1 MIQVYLSTNTNFDKN
16 GDMALQPLSYE
27 VSTAGINQ
35 AVEFT
40 IEHEIDEYGRYEY
53 LQKGNVI
60 KAFTPWDLKEG
71 QLFRIEDIDKDS
83 KEGTIIASGY
93 LLFYDNVKTYVKDFN
108 NENVLICDTGDAT
121 GEEAIKK
128 IFKNTNYTGHSNIVK
143 ISRSRLERR
152 NIVAALTGDDENSF
166 VNRWGGELFI
176 DNFDVYM
183 NNKIGHD
190 TGLVISYGR
199 NMEYIKES
207 SSYKNTITRII
218 PIGFDG
224 LRLTGKTP
232 WVDSPNIDKYPY
244 IMEKEIKFEQ
254 VKVKEENS
262 DEGFETIEEA
272 RAELI
277 RLSKLLFEEE
287 QIDSPESSIELSM
300 YDMQGTLE
308 YESYECYEEVNLGDY
323 IKARHEILNIDTL
336 VRCIGYTW
344 DGLALK
350 YKTIKLGHQIDNYF
364 DKQTDIYNK
373 VNNILNSDGS
383 VNAVEV
389 SGILNAINVT
399 MKACRDIAQP
409 LPVRVMICEDFDKDS
424 PSYGAMCFGSM
435 GFMIAGER
443 TQDDKDWDWRTFGT
457 GKGFF
462 ADLIVAGTML
472 ADRIRGGVL
481 QSIDGSLEIDLRE
494 SSKGMQ
500 FKRNGK
506 KAIDIAGT
514 TMKFFDWDGEGEAV
528 AHIYSTRI
536 GGDENKLGLAIANKK
551 DRSISISYESGD
563 TYYSY
568 MRFDMDN
575 SDKITNS
582 PITIF
587 KETDFRGTQVWFGY
601 DINSIYN
608 STNNNLIAKVQNEFT
623 VADRANGTSRFR
635 VLQDWIAAYD
645 KDSCYFEAGKLKSD
659 GKGYFIFRDG
669 QTAYLYRAAGQEKVW
684 CDYNLTVD
692 KKLHVNGDL
701 AVVGNKN
708 CIQPTENYGDRLFY
722 SVEDAESYLTDRSM
736 EVFTVEETAE
746 GTYERVILLDNIFKE
761 AVRVDNNYTVEV
773 IKQGWGDYR
782 VKEQN
787 ENYFVVEA
795 DRKDFTFKYVV
806 TAKRRGF
813 EDIRLVEY
821 HKVENDIE
829 VMKVEGDLATNLD
842 ENEICRELN
851 I

>member
-16 GDMALQPLSYE
+16 GDMSLQPLSYE

-60 KAFTPWDLKEG
+60 KAFTPWDLKKG

-93 LLFYDNVKTYVKDFN
+93 LIFYDNAKTYVKDFN
-108 NENVLICDTGDAT
+108 NENVLICDTGNAT

-128 IFKNTNYTGHSNIVK
+128 IFKNTNYIGHSNIMR
-143 ISRSRLERR
+143 ISRSRLERK

-176 DNFDVYM
+176 DNFDIYM
-183 NNKIGHD
+183 NEKIGHD
-190 TGLVISYGR
+190 TGLIISYGR

-244 IMEKEIKFEQ
+244 IMEKEIKFDH

-287 QIDSPESSIELSM
+287 QIDSPEVSIEVSM
-300 YDMQGTLE
+300 YDLQGTLE

-350 YKTIKLGHQIDNYF
+350 YKTIKLGHRIDTYL

-389 SGILNAINVT
+389 AGILDAINVT
-399 MKACRDIAQP
+399 MKGCRNVAQP

-435 GFMIAGER
+435 GFMIAAER
-443 TQDDKDWDWRTFGT
+443 TPDDKDWDWRTFGT

-481 QSIDGSLEIDLRE
+481 QSIDGSLELDLRE

-514 TMKFFDWDGEGEAV
+514 TIKFFDWDGEDDAV
-528 AHIYSTRI
+528 ALIYSTRI
-536 GGDENKLGLAIANKK
+536 RRDENKLGLAIANKK
-551 DRSISISYESGD
+551 NRSISIAYEAD
-563 TYYSY
+563 DNFYSY

-587 KETDFRGTQVWFGY
+587 KETDFKGSQIWFGY
-601 DINSIYN
+601 GSNSIYKAK
-608 STNNNLIAKVQNEFT
+608 SDNLIANVKNGFIVLDRETAKSIALFKNGRTYFSKNDKVYCDLTPEYFAFFKEGKAYFWKDLNQDKIWCTYDF
-623 VADRANGTSRFR
+623 VADRDF
-635 VLQDWIAAYD
+635 
-645 KDSCYFEAGKLKSD
+645 
-659 GKGYFIFRDG
+659 
-669 QTAYLYRAAGQEKVW
+669 
-684 CDYNLTVD
+684 
-692 KKLHVNGDL
+692 HVNRNFTVSGT
-701 AVVGNKN
+701 KN
-708 CIQPTENYGDRLFY
+708 CIQPTENYGERLFY
-722 SVEDAESYLTDRSM
+722 SVEDCENYLTDRSM
-736 EVFTVEETAE
+736 EVFNVEKTEE
-746 GTYERVILLDNIFKE
+746 DTYERIILLDNIFKE
-761 AVRVDNNYTVEV
+761 AVRIDTDYTIE
-773 IKQGWGDYR
+773 IFKQGWGDYR
-782 VKEQN
+782 IKEQTKD
-787 ENYFVVEA
+787 YFIVEA
-795 DRKDFTFKYVV
+795 DREDFTFKYVV

-813 EDIRLVEY
+813 ENKRLEKFFKHENYTDIKEESNVSVEEFGGVVY
-821 HKVENDIE
+821 EHEDN
-829 VMKVEGDLATNLD
+829 
-842 ENEICRELN
+842 
-851 I
+851 

>member
-16 GDMALQPLSYE
+16 GDMSLQPLSYE

-60 KAFTPWDLKEG
+60 KAFTPWDLKKG

-93 LLFYDNVKTYVKDFN
+93 LIFYDNVKTYVKDFN
-108 NENVLICDTGDAT
+108 NENVLICDTGNTT

-128 IFKNTNYTGHSNIVK
+128 IFKNTNYIGHSNIMR
-143 ISRSRLERR
+143 ISRSRLERK

-176 DNFDVYM
+176 DNFDIYM
-183 NNKIGHD
+183 NEKIGHD
-190 TGLVISYGR
+190 TGLIISYGR

-232 WVDSPNIDKYPY
+232 WVDSPNINKYPY
-244 IMEKEIKFEQ
+244 IMEKEIKFDQ

-277 RLSKLLFEEE
+277 RLSNLLFEEE
-287 QIDSPESSIELSM
+287 QIDSPEVSIEVSM
-300 YDMQGTLE
+300 YDLQGTLE

-389 SGILNAINVT
+389 AGILNAINVT
-399 MKACRDIAQP
+399 MKACRDTAQP
-409 LPVRVMICEDFDKDS
+409 LPVRVMVCEDFDKDS

-435 GFMIAGER
+435 GFMIASER
-443 TQDDKDWDWRTFGT
+443 TPDDKDWDWRTFGT

-462 ADLIVAGTML
+462 ADLIVAGILNANLIRAGIIESLDKKTWINLETGDVQITGTVKSQRGYQYVSLDSGGITLQDHHKLEQML
-472 ADRIRGGVL
+472 RIATSYFSANRDFNGTTFAMPQFADFLRIAHIEKSDLTDGWSETDIQNIFMDIWTNTQKVGNTLYKKGITFYKPVYIKDKVSFFHGTNHEGDILSVNWLGIEGLLGFYGDNGSILGYKSGESYKAAIAVTEDSVSGDNINTWGNVNCNGGRYHNGFFIGNHANAYSN
-481 QSIDGSLEIDLRE
+481 SITRSYSETNCIETEEKQVRFNFENVEI
-494 SSKGMQ
+494 K
-500 FKRNGK
+500 NGK
-506 KAIDIAGT
+506 AILNIPKRYLYINNGYIISSIIKKGNGNVWIGKEEDNRFIIEADDDIKVNIEIIIKMSDYT
-514 TMKFFDWDGEGEAV
+514 NP
-528 AHIYSTRI
+528 IQ
-536 GGDENKLGLAIANKK
+536 EN
-551 DRSISISYESGD
+551 
-563 TYYSY
+563 
-568 MRFDMDN
+568 
-575 SDKITNS
+575 
-582 PITIF
+582 
-587 KETDFRGTQVWFGY
+587 
-601 DINSIYN
+601 
-608 STNNNLIAKVQNEFT
+608 TNNGE
-623 VADRANGTSRFR
+623 
-635 VLQDWIAAYD
+635 
-645 KDSCYFEAGKLKSD
+645 C
-659 GKGYFIFRDG
+659 
-669 QTAYLYRAAGQEKVW
+669 
-684 CDYNLTVD
+684 
-692 KKLHVNGDL
+692 HVR
-701 AVVGNKN
+701 KN
-708 CIQPTENYGDRLFY
+708 N
-722 SVEDAESYLTDRSM
+722 
-736 EVFTVEETAE
+736 
-746 GTYERVILLDNIFKE
+746 
-761 AVRVDNNYTVEV
+761 
-773 IKQGWGDYR
+773 
-782 VKEQN
+782 
-787 ENYFVVEA
+787 
-795 DRKDFTFKYVV
+795 
-806 TAKRRGF
+806 
-813 EDIRLVEY
+813 
-821 HKVENDIE
+821 
-829 VMKVEGDLATNLD
+829 
-842 ENEICRELN
+842 
-851 I
+851 

>member
-16 GDMALQPLSYE
+16 GDMSLQPLSYE

-60 KAFTPWDLKEG
+60 KAFTPWDLKKG

-93 LLFYDNVKTYVKDFN
+93 LIFYDNVKTYVKDFN
-108 NENVLICDTGDAT
+108 NENVLICDTGNAT

-128 IFKNTNYTGHSNIVK
+128 IFKNTNYIGHSNIMR
-143 ISRSRLERR
+143 ISRSRLERK

-176 DNFDVYM
+176 DNFDIYM
-183 NNKIGHD
+183 NEKIGHD
-190 TGLVISYGR
+190 TGLIISYGK

-244 IMEKEIKFEQ
+244 IMEKEIKFDH

-287 QIDSPESSIELSM
+287 QIDSPEVSIEVSM
-300 YDMQGTLE
+300 YDLQGTLE

-350 YKTIKLGHQIDNYF
+350 YKTIKLGHQIDTYL

-389 SGILNAINVT
+389 AGILDAINVT
-399 MKACRDIAQP
+399 MKGCRNVAQP

-435 GFMIAGER
+435 GFMIAAER
-443 TQDDKDWDWRTFGT
+443 TPDDKDWDWRTFGT

-481 QSIDGSLEIDLRE
+481 QSIDGSLELDLRE

-514 TMKFFDWDGEGEAV
+514 TIKFFDWDGEDDAV
-528 AHIYSTRI
+528 ALIYSTRI
-536 GGDENKLGLAIANKK
+536 RRDENKLGLAIANKK
-551 DRSISISYESGD
+551 NRSISIAYEAD
-563 TYYSY
+563 DNFYSY

-587 KETDFRGTQVWFGY
+587 KETDFKGSQIWFGY
-601 DINSIYN
+601 GSNSIYKAK
-608 STNNNLIAKVQNEFT
+608 SDNLIANVKNGFIVLDRETAKSIALFKNGRTYFSKNDKVYCDLTPEYFAFFKEGKAYFWKDLNQDKIWCTYDF
-623 VADRANGTSRFR
+623 VADRDF
-635 VLQDWIAAYD
+635 
-645 KDSCYFEAGKLKSD
+645 
-659 GKGYFIFRDG
+659 
-669 QTAYLYRAAGQEKVW
+669 
-684 CDYNLTVD
+684 
-692 KKLHVNGDL
+692 HVNRNFTVSGT
-701 AVVGNKN
+701 KN
-708 CIQPTENYGDRLFY
+708 CIQPTENYGERLFY
-722 SVEDAESYLTDRSM
+722 SVEDCENYLTDRSM
-736 EVFTVEETAE
+736 EVFNVEKTEE
-746 GTYERVILLDNIFKE
+746 DTYERIILLDNIFKE
-761 AVRVDNNYTVEV
+761 AVRIENDYTIE
-773 IKQGWGDYR
+773 IFKQGWGDYR
-782 VKEQN
+782 IKEQTKD
-787 ENYFVVEA
+787 YFIVEA
-795 DRKDFTFKYVV
+795 DREDFTFKYVV

-813 EDIRLVEY
+813 EDKRLEEFFKPENYTDIKEKSNLSVEEFGGVAY
-821 HKVENDIE
+821 EHEDN
-829 VMKVEGDLATNLD
+829 
-842 ENEICRELN
+842 
-851 I
+851 

>member
-1 MIQVYLSTNTNFDKN
+1 MIEAYKSTNTNFDFN
-16 GDMALQPLSYE
+16 GDMVLKPSLCDLE
-27 VSTAGINQ
+27 VELNGM
-35 AVEFT
+35 
-40 IEHEIDEYGRYEY
+40 IEVTLEHPYDKLGRWRYIEEDNIIRVPY
-53 LQKGNVI
+53 PGKQ
-60 KAFTPWDLKEG
+60 EG
-71 QLFRIEDIDKDS
+71 QLFYIYDKDKGMTGVKCKARHIFFDLAS
-83 KEGTIIASGY
+83 EVLVDCRATNCNGKEALRKMLEGTGFTGY
-93 LLFYDNVKTYVKDFN
+93 SD
-108 NENVLICDTGDAT
+108 
-121 GEEAIKK
+121 
-128 IFKNTNYTGHSNIVK
+128 
-143 ISRSRLERR
+143 
-152 NIVAALTGDDENSF
+152 IVAINTAHYIRKHIANEALISDDENSF
-166 VNRWGGELFI
+166 VNKWGGELDV
-176 DNFDVYM
+176 DNFNVYM
-183 NNKIGHD
+183 NNR
-190 TGLVISYGR
+190 TGGEYGVTFKYGR
-199 NMEYIKES
+199 DLINLNENSNIDS
-207 SSYKNTITRII
+207 IITRVI
-218 PIGFDG
+218 PVGFNG
-224 LRLTGKTP
+224 ITIPETYVESPLINKYRKVKTD
-232 WVDSPNIDKYPY
+232 VVKFDY
-244 IMEKEIKFEQ
+244 I
-254 VKVKEENS
+254 KVKESPE
-262 DEGFETIEEA
+262 DEECYDTLEEA
-272 RAELI
+272 QEALREAAKELFNDG
-277 RLSKLLFEEE
+277 LDKLLYQLDLEVTKLEN
-287 QIDSPESSIELSM
+287 
-300 YDMQGTLE
+300 TLK
-308 YESYECYEEVNLGDY
+308 YEDYKDILTTGLGDTVGVEHIDIGID
-323 IKARHEILNIDTL
+323 IKTRVIKFTYD
-336 VRCIGYTW
+336 CIKE
-344 DGLALK
+344 K
-350 YKTIKLGHQIDNYF
+350 YKTITIGNYIENDIDRQNSVESIL
-364 DKQTDIYNK
+364 DKITNA
-373 VNNILNSDGS
+373 DGT

-389 SGILNAINVT
+389 AGILNAVNVKMRA
-399 MKACRDIAQP
+399 MKDIAHKQD
-409 LPVRVMICEDFDKDS
+409 VRALLCEDLDPES
-424 PSYGAMCFGSM
+424 PTYGAMCYGTM
-435 GFMIAGER
+435 GFMIAAER
-443 TQDDKDWDWRTFGT
+443 TPDNRDWNWRTFGT

-514 TMKFFDWDGEGEAV
+514 TIKFFDWDGEGDAV

-587 KETDFRGTQVWFGY
+587 KETDFRGSQIWFGY

-608 STNNNLIAKVQNEFT
+608 STNNNLIAKVQNEFK
-623 VADRANGTSRFR
+623 VADRANGKSRFR

-669 QTAYLYRAAGQEKVW
+669 QTAYLYRVAGQEKVW

-736 EVFTVEETAE
+736 EVFTVEKTAE

-829 VMKVEGDLATNLD
+829 VMNVEGDLATNLD
-842 ENEICRELN
+842 ENEICEELS

>member
-1 MIQVYLSTNTNFDKN
+1 MIEAYKSTNTNFDFN
-16 GDMALQPLSYE
+16 GDMVLKPSLCDLE
-27 VSTAGINQ
+27 VELNGM
-35 AVEFT
+35 
-40 IEHEIDEYGRYEY
+40 IEVTLEHQYDKLGRWKYIEEDNIIRVPY
-53 LQKGNVI
+53 PGKQ
-60 KAFTPWDLKEG
+60 EG
-71 QLFRIEDIDKDS
+71 QLFYIYDKDKGMTGVKCKARHIFFDLAS
-83 KEGTIIASGY
+83 EVLVDCRPTNCNGKEALRKMLEGTG
-93 LLFYDNVKTYVKDFN
+93 F
-108 NENVLICDTGDAT
+108 
-121 GEEAIKK
+121 
-128 IFKNTNYTGHSNIVK
+128 TGHSDI
-143 ISRSRLERR
+143 ISINTAHYIRKHIANE
-152 NIVAALTGDDENSF
+152 ALISDDENSF
-166 VNRWGGELFI
+166 MNKWGGELDV
-176 DNFDVYM
+176 DNFNVYM
-183 NNKIGHD
+183 NNR
-190 TGLVISYGR
+190 TGGEYGVTFKYGR
-199 NMEYIKES
+199 DLINLNENSNIDS
-207 SSYKNTITRII
+207 IITRVI
-218 PIGFDG
+218 PVGFNG
-224 LRLTGKTP
+224 ITIPETYVESPLINKYRKVKTD
-232 WVDSPNIDKYPY
+232 VVKFDY
-244 IMEKEIKFEQ
+244 I
-254 VKVKEENS
+254 KVKESPE
-262 DEGFETIEEA
+262 DEEGYDTLEEA
-272 RAELI
+272 QEALREAAKELFNDG
-277 RLSKLLFEEE
+277 LDKLLYQLDLEVTKLEN
-287 QIDSPESSIELSM
+287 
-300 YDMQGTLE
+300 TLK
-308 YESYECYEEVNLGDY
+308 YEDYKDILTTGLGDTVGVEHIDIGID
-323 IKARHEILNIDTL
+323 IKTRVIKFTYD
-336 VRCIGYTW
+336 CIKE
-344 DGLALK
+344 K
-350 YKTIKLGHQIDNYF
+350 YKTITIGNYIENDIDRQNSVESTL
-364 DKQTDIYNK
+364 DKITNA
-373 VNNILNSDGS
+373 DGT

-389 SGILNAINVT
+389 AGILNAVNVKMRA
-399 MKACRDIAQP
+399 MKDIAQKQD
-409 LPVRVMICEDFDKDS
+409 VRALLCEDLDPES
-424 PSYGAMCFGSM
+424 PTYGAMCYGTM
-435 GFMIAGER
+435 GFMIAAER
-443 TQDDKDWDWRTFGT
+443 TPDNRDWNWRTFGT

-514 TMKFFDWDGEGEAV
+514 TIKFFDWDGEGDAV

-563 TYYSY
+563 NYYSY

-587 KETDFRGTQVWFGY
+587 KETDFRGSQIWFGY

-608 STNNNLIAKVQNEFT
+608 STNNNLIAKVQNEFK

-669 QTAYLYRAAGQEKVW
+669 QTAYLYRVAGQEKVW

-736 EVFTVEETAE
+736 EVFTVEKTEE

-813 EDIRLVEY
+813 EDIRLDEY
-821 HKVENDIE
+821 YKVENDIE
-829 VMKVEGDLATNLD
+829 VINVEDDLTTNLV
-842 ENEICRELN
+842 ENEICEELN

>member
-16 GDMALQPLSYE
+16 GDMSLQPLSYE

-60 KAFTPWDLKEG
+60 KAFTPWDLKKG

-93 LLFYDNVKTYVKDFN
+93 LIFYDNVKTYVKDFN
-108 NENVLICDTGDAT
+108 NENVLICDTGNAT

-128 IFKNTNYTGHSNIVK
+128 IFKNTNYIGHSNIMR
-143 ISRSRLERR
+143 ISRSRLERK

-176 DNFDVYM
+176 DNFDIYM
-183 NNKIGHD
+183 NEKIGHD
-190 TGLVISYGR
+190 TGLIISYGR

-232 WVDSPNIDKYPY
+232 WVDSPNINKYPY
-244 IMEKEIKFEQ
+244 IMEKEIKFDQ

-287 QIDSPESSIELSM
+287 QIDSPEVSIEVSM
-300 YDMQGTLE
+300 YDLQGTLE

-350 YKTIKLGHQIDNYF
+350 YKTIKLGHQIDTYL

-389 SGILNAINVT
+389 AGILNAVNVKMRA
-399 MKACRDIAQP
+399 MKDIAQKQD
-409 LPVRVMICEDFDKDS
+409 VRALLCEDLDPES
-424 PSYGAMCFGSM
+424 PTYGAMCYGTM
-435 GFMIAGER
+435 GFMIAAER
-443 TQDDKDWDWRTFGT
+443 TPDNRDWNWRTFGT

-514 TMKFFDWDGEGEAV
+514 TIKFFDWDGEDDAV
-528 AHIYSTRI
+528 ALIYSTRI
-536 GGDENKLGLAIANKK
+536 RRDENKLGLAIANKK
-551 DRSISISYESGD
+551 NRSISIAYEAD
-563 TYYSY
+563 DNFYSY

-587 KETDFRGTQVWFGY
+587 KETDFKGSQIWFGY
-601 DINSIYN
+601 GSNSIYKAK
-608 STNNNLIAKVQNEFT
+608 SDNLIANVKNGFIVLDRETAKSIALFKNGRTYFSKNDKVYCDLTPEYFAFFKEGKAYFWKDLNQDKIWCTYDF
-623 VADRANGTSRFR
+623 VADRDF
-635 VLQDWIAAYD
+635 
-645 KDSCYFEAGKLKSD
+645 
-659 GKGYFIFRDG
+659 
-669 QTAYLYRAAGQEKVW
+669 
-684 CDYNLTVD
+684 
-692 KKLHVNGDL
+692 HVNRNFTVSGT
-701 AVVGNKN
+701 KN
-708 CIQPTENYGDRLFY
+708 CIQPTENYGERLFY
-722 SVEDAESYLTDRSM
+722 SVEDCENYLTDRSM
-736 EVFTVEETAE
+736 EVFNVEKTEE
-746 GTYERVILLDNIFKE
+746 DTYERIILLDNIFKE
-761 AVRVDNNYTVEV
+761 AVRIDTDYTIE
-773 IKQGWGDYR
+773 IFKQGWGDYR
-782 VKEQN
+782 IKEQTKD
-787 ENYFVVEA
+787 YFIVEA
-795 DRKDFTFKYVV
+795 DREDFTFKYVV

-813 EDIRLVEY
+813 ENKRLEEFFKPENYTDIKEESNVSVEEFGGVVY
-821 HKVENDIE
+821 EHEDN
-829 VMKVEGDLATNLD
+829 
-842 ENEICRELN
+842 
-851 I
+851 

>member
-16 GDMALQPLSYE
+16 GDMSLQPLSYE

-60 KAFTPWDLKEG
+60 KAFTPWDLKKG

-93 LLFYDNVKTYVKDFN
+93 LIFYDNVKTYVKDFN
-108 NENVLICDTGDAT
+108 NENVLICDTGNAT

-128 IFKNTNYTGHSNIVK
+128 IFKNTNYIGHSNIMR
-143 ISRSRLERR
+143 ISRSRLERK

-176 DNFDVYM
+176 DNFDIYM
-183 NNKIGHD
+183 NEKIGHD
-190 TGLVISYGR
+190 TGLIISYGR

-244 IMEKEIKFEQ
+244 IMEKEIKFDH

-287 QIDSPESSIELSM
+287 QIDSPEVSIEVSM
-300 YDMQGTLE
+300 YDLQGTLE

-350 YKTIKLGHQIDNYF
+350 YKTIKLGHQIDTYL

-389 SGILNAINVT
+389 AGILDAINVT
-399 MKACRDIAQP
+399 MKGCRNVAQP

-435 GFMIAGER
+435 GFMIAAER
-443 TQDDKDWDWRTFGT
+443 TPDDKDWDWRTFGT

-481 QSIDGSLEIDLRE
+481 QSIDGSLELDLRE

-514 TMKFFDWDGEGEAV
+514 TIKFFDWDGEDDAV
-528 AHIYSTRI
+528 ALIYSTRI
-536 GGDENKLGLAIANKK
+536 RKDENKLGLAIANKK
-551 DRSISISYESGD
+551 NRSISIAYEAD
-563 TYYSY
+563 DNFYSY

-575 SDKITNS
+575 SDKTTNC
-582 PITIF
+582 PVTIF
-587 KETDFRGTQVWFGY
+587 KETDFKGSQIWFGY
-601 DINSIYN
+601 GSNSIYKAK
-608 STNNNLIAKVQNEFT
+608 SDNLIANVKNGFIVLDRETAKSIALFKNGRTYFSKNDKVYCDLTPEYFAFFKEGKAYFWKDLNQDKIWCTYDF
-623 VADRANGTSRFR
+623 VADRDF
-635 VLQDWIAAYD
+635 
-645 KDSCYFEAGKLKSD
+645 
-659 GKGYFIFRDG
+659 
-669 QTAYLYRAAGQEKVW
+669 
-684 CDYNLTVD
+684 
-692 KKLHVNGDL
+692 HVNKNFTVSGT
-701 AVVGNKN
+701 KN
-708 CIQPTENYGDRLFY
+708 CIQPTENYGERLFY
-722 SVEDAESYLTDRSM
+722 SVEDCENYLTDRSM
-736 EVFTVEETAE
+736 EVFNVEKTEE
-746 GTYERVILLDNIFKE
+746 GTYERIILLDNIFKE
-761 AVRVDNNYTVEV
+761 AVRIENDYTIE
-773 IKQGWGDYR
+773 IFKQGWGDYR
-782 VKEQN
+782 IKEQTKD
-787 ENYFVVEA
+787 YFIVEA
-795 DRKDFTFKYVV
+795 DREDFTFKYVV

-813 EDIRLVEY
+813 EDKRLEEFFKHENYTDIKEKSNLSVEEFGGVAY
-821 HKVENDIE
+821 EHEDN
-829 VMKVEGDLATNLD
+829 
-842 ENEICRELN
+842 
-851 I
+851 

>member
-1 MIQVYLSTNTNFDKN
+1 MIEAYKSTNTNFDFN
-16 GDMALQPLSYE
+16 GDMVLKPSLCDLE
-27 VSTAGINQ
+27 VELNGM
-35 AVEFT
+35 
-40 IEHEIDEYGRYEY
+40 IEVTLEHPYDKLGRWKYIEEDNIIRVPY
-53 LQKGNVI
+53 PGKQ
-60 KAFTPWDLKEG
+60 EG
-71 QLFRIEDIDKDS
+71 QLFYIYDKDKGMTGVKCKARHIFFDLAS
-83 KEGTIIASGY
+83 EVLVDCRPTNCNGKEALRKMLEGTG
-93 LLFYDNVKTYVKDFN
+93 F
-108 NENVLICDTGDAT
+108 
-121 GEEAIKK
+121 
-128 IFKNTNYTGHSNIVK
+128 TGHSDIVSINTSHYIRK
-143 ISRSRLERR
+143 HIANEALIS
-152 NIVAALTGDDENSF
+152 DDENSF
-166 VNRWGGELFI
+166 VNKWGGELDV
-176 DNFDVYM
+176 DNFNVYM
-183 NNKIGHD
+183 NNR
-190 TGLVISYGR
+190 TGGEYGVTFKYGR
-199 NMEYIKES
+199 DLINLNENSNIDS
-207 SSYKNTITRII
+207 IITRVI
-218 PIGFDG
+218 PVGFNG
-224 LRLTGKTP
+224 ITIPETYVESPLINKYRKVKTD
-232 WVDSPNIDKYPY
+232 VVKFDY
-244 IMEKEIKFEQ
+244 I
-254 VKVKEENS
+254 KVKESPE
-262 DEGFETIEEA
+262 DEEGYDTLEEA
-272 RAELI
+272 QEALREAAKELFNDG
-277 RLSKLLFEEE
+277 LDKLLYQLDLEVTKLEN
-287 QIDSPESSIELSM
+287 
-300 YDMQGTLE
+300 TLK
-308 YESYECYEEVNLGDY
+308 YEDYKDILTTGLGDTVGVEHIDIGID
-323 IKARHEILNIDTL
+323 IKTRVIKFTYD
-336 VRCIGYTW
+336 CIKE
-344 DGLALK
+344 K
-350 YKTIKLGHQIDNYF
+350 YKTITIGNYIENDIDRQNSVESTL
-364 DKQTDIYNK
+364 DKITNA
-373 VNNILNSDGS
+373 DGT

-389 SGILNAINVT
+389 AGILNAVNVKMRA
-399 MKACRDIAQP
+399 MKDIAQKQD
-409 LPVRVMICEDFDKDS
+409 VRALLCEDLDPES
-424 PSYGAMCFGSM
+424 PTYGAMCYGTM
-435 GFMIAGER
+435 GFMIAAER
-443 TQDDKDWDWRTFGT
+443 TPDNRDWNWRTFGT

-514 TMKFFDWDGEGEAV
+514 TMKFFDWDGEGDAV

-536 GGDENKLGLAIANKK
+536 GGDENKLGLAIANRKN
-551 DRSISISYESGD
+551 RSVSISYEAD
-563 TYYSY
+563 DNFYSY

-575 SDKITNS
+575 SDKTTNS

-587 KETDFRGTQVWFGY
+587 KETDFRGSQIWFGY

-608 STNNNLIAKVQNEFT
+608 STNNNLIAKVQNEFK
-623 VADRANGTSRFR
+623 VADRANGKSRFR

-669 QTAYLYRAAGQEKVW
+669 QTAYLYRVAGQEKVW

-736 EVFTVEETAE
+736 EVFTVEKTAE

-829 VMKVEGDLATNLD
+829 VMKIEEEVDNLE
-842 ENEICRELN
+842 ENETCEELN

>member
-16 GDMALQPLSYE
+16 GDMSLQPLSYE

-60 KAFTPWDLKEG
+60 KAFTPWDLKKG

-93 LLFYDNVKTYVKDFN
+93 LIFYDNVKTYVKDFN
-108 NENVLICDTGDAT
+108 NENVLICDTGNAT

-128 IFKNTNYTGHSNIVK
+128 IFKNTNYIGHSNIMRT
-143 ISRSRLERR
+143 SRSRLERK

-176 DNFDVYM
+176 DNFDIYM
-183 NNKIGHD
+183 NEKIGHD
-190 TGLVISYGR
+190 TGLIISYGR

-232 WVDSPNIDKYPY
+232 WVDSPNINKYPY
-244 IMEKEIKFEQ
+244 IMEKEIKFDH

-287 QIDSPESSIELSM
+287 QIDSPEVSIEVSM
-300 YDMQGTLE
+300 YDLQGTLE

-350 YKTIKLGHQIDNYF
+350 YKTIKLGHQIDTYL

-389 SGILNAINVT
+389 AGILDAINVT
-399 MKACRDIAQP
+399 MKGCRNVAQP

-435 GFMIAGER
+435 GFMIAAER
-443 TQDDKDWDWRTFGT
+443 TPDDKDWDWRTFGT

-514 TMKFFDWDGEGEAV
+514 TIKFFDWDGEDDAV
-528 AHIYSTRI
+528 ALIYSTRI
-536 GGDENKLGLAIANKK
+536 RRDENKLGLAIANKK
-551 DRSISISYESGD
+551 NRSISIAYEAD
-563 TYYSY
+563 DNFYSY

-587 KETDFRGTQVWFGY
+587 KETDFKGSQIWFGY
-601 DINSIYN
+601 GSNSIYKAK
-608 STNNNLIAKVQNEFT
+608 SDNLIANVKNGFIVLDRETAKSIALFKNGRTYFSKNDKVYCDLTPEYFAFFKEGKAYFFKDLNQNKIWCTYDF
-623 VADRANGTSRFR
+623 VADRDF
-635 VLQDWIAAYD
+635 
-645 KDSCYFEAGKLKSD
+645 
-659 GKGYFIFRDG
+659 
-669 QTAYLYRAAGQEKVW
+669 
-684 CDYNLTVD
+684 
-692 KKLHVNGDL
+692 HVNRNFTVSGT
-701 AVVGNKN
+701 KN
-708 CIQPTENYGDRLFY
+708 CIQPTKNYGERLFY
-722 SVEDAESYLTDRSM
+722 SVEDCENYLTDRSM
-736 EVFTVEETAE
+736 EVFNVEKTEE
-746 GTYERVILLDNIFKE
+746 DTYERIILLDNIFKE
-761 AVRVDNNYTVEV
+761 AVRIDTDYTIE
-773 IKQGWGDYR
+773 IFKQGWGDYR
-782 VKEQN
+782 IKEQTKD
-787 ENYFVVEA
+787 YFIVEA
-795 DRKDFTFKYVV
+795 DREDFTFKYVV

-813 EDIRLVEY
+813 ENKRLEKFFKHENYTDIKEESNVSVEEFGGVVY
-821 HKVENDIE
+821 EHEDN
-829 VMKVEGDLATNLD
+829 
-842 ENEICRELN
+842 
-851 I
+851 

>member
-1 MIQVYLSTNTNFDKN
+1 MIEAYKSTNTNFDFN
-16 GDMALQPLSYE
+16 GDMVLKPSLCDLE
-27 VSTAGINQ
+27 VELNGM
-35 AVEFT
+35 
-40 IEHEIDEYGRYEY
+40 IEVTLEHPYDKLGRWKYIEEDNIIRVPY
-53 LQKGNVI
+53 PGKQ
-60 KAFTPWDLKEG
+60 EG
-71 QLFRIEDIDKDS
+71 QLFYIYDKDKGMTGVKCKARHIFFDLAS
-83 KEGTIIASGY
+83 EVLVDCRPTNCNGKEALRKMLEGTG
-93 LLFYDNVKTYVKDFN
+93 F
-108 NENVLICDTGDAT
+108 
-121 GEEAIKK
+121 
-128 IFKNTNYTGHSNIVK
+128 TGHSDIVSIK
-143 ISRSRLERR
+143 TAHYIRKHIANEALIS
-152 NIVAALTGDDENSF
+152 DDENSF
-166 VNRWGGELFI
+166 VNKWGGELDV
-176 DNFDVYM
+176 DNFNVYM
-183 NNKIGHD
+183 NNR
-190 TGLVISYGR
+190 TGGEYGVTFKYGR
-199 NMEYIKES
+199 DLINLNENSNIDS
-207 SSYKNTITRII
+207 IITRII
-218 PIGFDG
+218 PVGFNG
-224 LRLTGKTP
+224 ITIPETYVESHLINKYRKVKTD
-232 WVDSPNIDKYPY
+232 VVKFDY
-244 IMEKEIKFEQ
+244 I
-254 VKVKEENS
+254 KVKESPE
-262 DEGFETIEEA
+262 DEEGYDTLEEA
-272 RAELI
+272 QEALREAAKELFNDG
-277 RLSKLLFEEE
+277 LDKLLYQLDLEVTKLEN
-287 QIDSPESSIELSM
+287 
-300 YDMQGTLE
+300 TLK
-308 YESYECYEEVNLGDY
+308 YEDYKDILTTGLGDTVGVEHTDIGID
-323 IKARHEILNIDTL
+323 IKTRVIKFTYD
-336 VRCIGYTW
+336 CIKE
-344 DGLALK
+344 K
-350 YKTIKLGHQIDNYF
+350 YKTITIGNYIENDI
-364 DKQTDIYNK
+364 DKQ
-373 VNNILNSDGS
+373 NSVESTLDKITNADGT

-389 SGILNAINVT
+389 AGILNAVNVKMRA
-399 MKACRDIAQP
+399 MKDIAQKQD
-409 LPVRVMICEDFDKDS
+409 VRALLCEDLDPES
-424 PSYGAMCFGSM
+424 PTYGAMCYGTM
-435 GFMIAGER
+435 GFMIAAER
-443 TQDDKDWDWRTFGT
+443 TPDNRDWNWRTFGT

-514 TMKFFDWDGEGEAV
+514 TIKFFDWDGEGEAV

-536 GGDENKLGLAIANKK
+536 GGDENKLGLAIANRKN
-551 DRSISISYESGD
+551 RSISISYESGD

-587 KETDFRGTQVWFGY
+587 KETDFRGTQIWFGY

-787 ENYFVVEA
+787 ENYFIVES

-813 EDIRLVEY
+813 EDIRLAEY
-821 HKVENDIE
+821 HKVENDVE
-829 VMKVEGDLATNLD
+829 VMKVEGDPVDNL
-842 ENEICRELN
+842 EQNETCEELN

>member
-16 GDMALQPLSYE
+16 GDMSLQPLSYE

-60 KAFTPWDLKEG
+60 KAFTPWDLKKG

-93 LLFYDNVKTYVKDFN
+93 LIFYDNVKTYVKDFN
-108 NENVLICDTGDAT
+108 NENVLICDTGNAT

-128 IFKNTNYTGHSNIVK
+128 IFKNTNYIGHSNIMR
-143 ISRSRLERR
+143 ISRSRLERK

-176 DNFDVYM
+176 DNFDIYM
-183 NNKIGHD
+183 NEKIGHD
-190 TGLVISYGR
+190 TGLIISYGR

-232 WVDSPNIDKYPY
+232 WVDSPNINKYPY
-244 IMEKEIKFEQ
+244 IMEKEIKFDQ

-287 QIDSPESSIELSM
+287 QIDSPEVSIEVSM
-300 YDMQGTLE
+300 YDLQGTLE

-323 IKARHEILNIDTL
+323 IKARHELLNIDTL

-350 YKTIKLGHQIDNYF
+350 YKTIKLGHQIDTYL

-389 SGILNAINVT
+389 AGILDAINVT
-399 MKACRDIAQP
+399 MKGCRNVAQP

-435 GFMIAGER
+435 GFMIAAER
-443 TQDDKDWDWRTFGT
+443 TPDDKDWDWRTFGT

-514 TMKFFDWDGEGEAV
+514 TIKFFDWDGEDDAV
-528 AHIYSTRI
+528 ALIYSTRI
-536 GGDENKLGLAIANKK
+536 RRDENKLGLAIANKK
-551 DRSISISYESGD
+551 NRSISIAYEAD
-563 TYYSY
+563 DNFYSY

-587 KETDFRGTQVWFGY
+587 KETDFKGSQIWFGY
-601 DINSIYN
+601 GSNSIYKAK
-608 STNNNLIAKVQNEFT
+608 SDNLIANVKNGFIVLDRETAKSIALFKNGRTYFSKNDKVYCDLTPEYFAFFKEGKAYFWKDLNQDKIWCTYDF
-623 VADRANGTSRFR
+623 VADRDF
-635 VLQDWIAAYD
+635 
-645 KDSCYFEAGKLKSD
+645 
-659 GKGYFIFRDG
+659 
-669 QTAYLYRAAGQEKVW
+669 
-684 CDYNLTVD
+684 
-692 KKLHVNGDL
+692 HVNKNFTVSGT
-701 AVVGNKN
+701 KN
-708 CIQPTENYGDRLFY
+708 CIQPTENYGERLFY
-722 SVEDAESYLTDRSM
+722 SVEDCENYLTDRSM
-736 EVFTVEETAE
+736 EVFNVEKTEE
-746 GTYERVILLDNIFKE
+746 GTYERIILLDNIFKE
-761 AVRVDNNYTVEV
+761 AVRIENDYTIE
-773 IKQGWGDYR
+773 IFKQGWGDYR
-782 VKEQN
+782 IKEQTKD
-787 ENYFVVEA
+787 YFIVEA
-795 DRKDFTFKYVV
+795 DREDFTFKYVV

-813 EDIRLVEY
+813 EDKRLEEFFKPENYTDIKEKSNLSVEEFGGVVY
-821 HKVENDIE
+821 EHEDN
-829 VMKVEGDLATNLD
+829 
-842 ENEICRELN
+842 
-851 I
+851 

>member
-1 MIQVYLSTNTNFDKN
+1 MIEAYKSTNTNFDFN
-16 GDMALQPLSYE
+16 GDMVLKPSLCDLE
-27 VSTAGINQ
+27 VELNGM
-35 AVEFT
+35 
-40 IEHEIDEYGRYEY
+40 IEVTLEHPYDKLGRWRYIEEDNIIRVPY
-53 LQKGNVI
+53 PGKQ
-60 KAFTPWDLKEG
+60 EG
-71 QLFRIEDIDKDS
+71 QLFYIYDKDKGMTGVKCKARHIFFDLAS
-83 KEGTIIASGY
+83 EVLVDCRPTNCNGKEALRKMLEGTGFTGY
-93 LLFYDNVKTYVKDFN
+93 SD
-108 NENVLICDTGDAT
+108 
-121 GEEAIKK
+121 
-128 IFKNTNYTGHSNIVK
+128 
-143 ISRSRLERR
+143 
-152 NIVAALTGDDENSF
+152 IVAINTAHYIRKHIANEALISDDENSF
-166 VNRWGGELFI
+166 VNKWGGELDV
-176 DNFDVYM
+176 DNFNVYM
-183 NNKIGHD
+183 NNR
-190 TGLVISYGR
+190 TGGEYGVTFKYGR
-199 NMEYIKES
+199 DLINLNENSNIDS
-207 SSYKNTITRII
+207 IITRVI
-218 PIGFDG
+218 PVGFNG
-224 LRLTGKTP
+224 ITIPETYVESPLINKYRKVKTD
-232 WVDSPNIDKYPY
+232 VVKFDY
-244 IMEKEIKFEQ
+244 I
-254 VKVKEENS
+254 KVKESPE
-262 DEGFETIEEA
+262 DEEGYDTLEEA
-272 RAELI
+272 QEALREAAKELFNDG
-277 RLSKLLFEEE
+277 LDKLLYQLDLEVTKLEN
-287 QIDSPESSIELSM
+287 
-300 YDMQGTLE
+300 TLK
-308 YESYECYEEVNLGDY
+308 YEDYKDILTTGLGDTVGVEHIDIGID
-323 IKARHEILNIDTL
+323 IKTRVIKFTYD
-336 VRCIGYTW
+336 CIKE
-344 DGLALK
+344 K
-350 YKTIKLGHQIDNYF
+350 YKTITIGNYIENDIDRQNSVESTL
-364 DKQTDIYNK
+364 DKITNA
-373 VNNILNSDGS
+373 DGT

-389 SGILNAINVT
+389 AGILNAVNVKMRA
-399 MKACRDIAQP
+399 MKDIAQKQD
-409 LPVRVMICEDFDKDS
+409 VRALLCEDLDPES
-424 PSYGAMCFGSM
+424 PTYGAMCYGTM
-435 GFMIAGER
+435 GFMIAAER
-443 TQDDKDWDWRTFGT
+443 TPDNRDWNWRTFGT

-514 TMKFFDWDGEGEAV
+514 TIKFFDWDGEGDAV

-551 DRSISISYESGD
+551 GRSISISYESGD

-568 MRFDMDN
+568 MRFDIDN

-587 KETDFRGTQVWFGY
+587 KETDFRGSQIWFGY

-608 STNNNLIAKVQNEFT
+608 STNNNLIAKVQNEFK

-659 GKGYFIFRDG
+659 RKGYFIFRDG
-669 QTAYLYRAAGQEKVW
+669 QTAYLYRVAGQEKVW

-736 EVFTVEETAE
+736 EVFTVEKTAE

-829 VMKVEGDLATNLD
+829 VMNVEGDLATNLD
-842 ENEICRELN
+842 ENEICEELN

>member
-16 GDMALQPLSYE
+16 GDMSLQPLSYE

-60 KAFTPWDLKEG
+60 KAFTPWDLKKG

-93 LLFYDNVKTYVKDFN
+93 LIFYDNVKTYVKDFN
-108 NENVLICDTGDAT
+108 NENVLICDTGNAT

-128 IFKNTNYTGHSNIVK
+128 IFKNTNYIGHSNIMR
-143 ISRSRLERR
+143 ISRSRLERK

-176 DNFDVYM
+176 DNFDIYM
-183 NNKIGHD
+183 NEKIGHD
-190 TGLVISYGR
+190 TGLIISYGR

-244 IMEKEIKFEQ
+244 IMEKEIKFDH

-287 QIDSPESSIELSM
+287 QIDSPEVSIEVSM
-300 YDMQGTLE
+300 YDLQGTLE

-350 YKTIKLGHQIDNYF
+350 YKTIKLGHQIDTYF

-389 SGILNAINVT
+389 AGILDAINVT
-399 MKACRDIAQP
+399 MKGCRNVAQP

-435 GFMIAGER
+435 GFMIAAER
-443 TQDDKDWDWRTFGT
+443 TPDNRDWNWRTFGT

-481 QSIDGSLEIDLRE
+481 QSIDGSLELDLRE

-514 TMKFFDWDGEGEAV
+514 TIKFFDWDGEDDAV
-528 AHIYSTRI
+528 ALIYSTRI
-536 GGDENKLGLAIANKK
+536 RRDENKLGLAIANKK
-551 DRSISISYESGD
+551 NRSISIAYEAD
-563 TYYSY
+563 DNFYSY

-587 KETDFRGTQVWFGY
+587 KETDFKGSQIWFGY
-601 DINSIYN
+601 GSNSIYKAK
-608 STNNNLIAKVQNEFT
+608 SDNLIANVKNGFIVLDRETAKSIALFKNGRTYFSKNDKVYCDLTPEYFAFFKEGKAYFWKDLNQDKIWCTYDF
-623 VADRANGTSRFR
+623 VADRDF
-635 VLQDWIAAYD
+635 
-645 KDSCYFEAGKLKSD
+645 
-659 GKGYFIFRDG
+659 
-669 QTAYLYRAAGQEKVW
+669 
-684 CDYNLTVD
+684 
-692 KKLHVNGDL
+692 HVNRNFTVSGT
-701 AVVGNKN
+701 KN
-708 CIQPTENYGDRLFY
+708 CIQPTENYGERLFY
-722 SVEDAESYLTDRSM
+722 SVEDCENYLTDRSM
-736 EVFTVEETAE
+736 EVFNVEKTEE
-746 GTYERVILLDNIFKE
+746 DTYERIILLDNIFKE
-761 AVRVDNNYTVEV
+761 AVRIENDYTIE
-773 IKQGWGDYR
+773 IFKQGWGDYR
-782 VKEQN
+782 IKEQTKD
-787 ENYFVVEA
+787 YFIVEA
-795 DRKDFTFKYVV
+795 DREDFTFKYVV

-813 EDIRLVEY
+813 EDKRLEEFFKPENYTDIKEKSNLSVEEFGGVAY
-821 HKVENDIE
+821 EHEDN
-829 VMKVEGDLATNLD
+829 
-842 ENEICRELN
+842 
-851 I
+851 

>member
-16 GDMALQPLSYE
+16 GDMSLQPLSYE

-60 KAFTPWDLKEG
+60 KAFTPWDLKKG

-93 LLFYDNVKTYVKDFN
+93 LIFYDNVKTYVKDFN
-108 NENVLICDTGDAT
+108 NENVLICDTGNAT

-128 IFKNTNYTGHSNIVK
+128 IFKNTNYIGHSNIMR
-143 ISRSRLERR
+143 ISRSRLERK

-176 DNFDVYM
+176 DNFDIYM
-183 NNKIGHD
+183 NEKIGHD
-190 TGLVISYGR
+190 TGLIISYGR

-244 IMEKEIKFEQ
+244 IMEKEIKFDH

-287 QIDSPESSIELSM
+287 QIDSPEVSIEVSM
-300 YDMQGTLE
+300 YDLQGTLE

-350 YKTIKLGHQIDNYF
+350 YKTIKLGHRIDTYL

-389 SGILNAINVT
+389 AGILDAINVT
-399 MKACRDIAQP
+399 MKGCRNVAQP

-435 GFMIAGER
+435 GFMIAAER

-481 QSIDGSLEIDLRE
+481 QSIDGSLELDLRE

-514 TMKFFDWDGEGEAV
+514 TIKFFDWDGEDDAV
-528 AHIYSTRI
+528 ALIYSTRI
-536 GGDENKLGLAIANKK
+536 RRDENKLGLAIANKK
-551 DRSISISYESGD
+551 NRSISIAYEAD
-563 TYYSY
+563 DNFYSY

-587 KETDFRGTQVWFGY
+587 KETDFKGSQIWFGY
-601 DINSIYN
+601 GSNSIYKAK
-608 STNNNLIAKVQNEFT
+608 SDNLIANVKNGFIVLDRETAKSIALFKNGRTYFSKNDKVYCDLTPEYFAFFKEGKAYFWKDLNQDKIWCTYDF
-623 VADRANGTSRFR
+623 VADRDF
-635 VLQDWIAAYD
+635 
-645 KDSCYFEAGKLKSD
+645 
-659 GKGYFIFRDG
+659 
-669 QTAYLYRAAGQEKVW
+669 
-684 CDYNLTVD
+684 
-692 KKLHVNGDL
+692 HVNRNFTVSGT
-701 AVVGNKN
+701 KN
-708 CIQPTENYGDRLFY
+708 CIQPTENYGERLFY
-722 SVEDAESYLTDRSM
+722 SVEDCENYLTDRSM
-736 EVFTVEETAE
+736 EVFNVEKTEE
-746 GTYERVILLDNIFKE
+746 GTYERIILLDNIFKE
-761 AVRVDNNYTVEV
+761 AVRIENDYTIE
-773 IKQGWGDYR
+773 IFKQGWGDYR
-782 VKEQN
+782 IKEQTKD
-787 ENYFVVEA
+787 YFIVEA
-795 DRKDFTFKYVV
+795 DREDFTFKYVV

-813 EDIRLVEY
+813 EDKRLEEFFKPENYTDIKEESNVSVEEFGGVDY
-821 HKVENDIE
+821 EHEDN
-829 VMKVEGDLATNLD
+829 
-842 ENEICRELN
+842 
-851 I
+851 

>member
-16 GDMALQPLSYE
+16 GDMSLQPLSYE

-60 KAFTPWDLKEG
+60 KAFTPWDLKKG

-93 LLFYDNVKTYVKDFN
+93 LIFYDNVKTYVKDFN
-108 NENVLICDTGDAT
+108 NENVLICDTGNTT

-128 IFKNTNYTGHSNIVK
+128 IFKNTNYIGHSNIMR
-143 ISRSRLERR
+143 ISRSRLERK

-176 DNFDVYM
+176 DNFDIYM
-183 NNKIGHD
+183 NEKIGHD
-190 TGLVISYGR
+190 TGLIISYGR

-232 WVDSPNIDKYPY
+232 WVDSPNINKYPY
-244 IMEKEIKFEQ
+244 IMEKEIKFDQ

-277 RLSKLLFEEE
+277 RLSNLLFEEE
-287 QIDSPESSIELSM
+287 QIDSPEVSIEVSM
-300 YDMQGTLE
+300 YDLQGTLE

-344 DGLALK
+344 DGIALK

-389 SGILNAINVT
+389 AGILNAINVT
-399 MKACRDIAQP
+399 MKACRDTAQP
-409 LPVRVMICEDFDKDS
+409 LPVRVMVCEDFDKDS

-435 GFMIAGER
+435 GFMIASER
-443 TQDDKDWDWRTFGT
+443 TPDDKDWDWRTFGT

-462 ADLIVAGTML
+462 ADLIVAGILNANLIRAGIIESLDKKTWINLETGDVQITGTVKSQRGYQYVSLDSGGITLQDHHKLEQML
-472 ADRIRGGVL
+472 RIATSYFSANRDFNGTTFAMPQFADFLRIAHIEKSDLTDGWSETDIQNIFMDIWTNTQKVGNTLYKKGITFYKPVYIKDKVSFFHGTNHEGDILSVNWLGIEGLLGFYGDNGSILGYKSGESYKAAIAVTEDSVSGDNINTWGNVNCNGGRYHNGFFIGNHANAYSN
-481 QSIDGSLEIDLRE
+481 SITRSYSETNCIETEEKQVRFNFENVEI
-494 SSKGMQ
+494 K
-500 FKRNGK
+500 NGK
-506 KAIDIAGT
+506 AILNIPKRYLYINNGYIISSIIKKGKGNVWIGKEEDNRFIIEADDDIKVNIEIIINMSDYT
-514 TMKFFDWDGEGEAV
+514 NP
-528 AHIYSTRI
+528 IQ
-536 GGDENKLGLAIANKK
+536 EN
-551 DRSISISYESGD
+551 
-563 TYYSY
+563 
-568 MRFDMDN
+568 
-575 SDKITNS
+575 
-582 PITIF
+582 
-587 KETDFRGTQVWFGY
+587 
-601 DINSIYN
+601 
-608 STNNNLIAKVQNEFT
+608 TNN
-623 VADRANGTSRFR
+623 G
-635 VLQDWIAAYD
+635 
-645 KDSCYFEAGKLKSD
+645 
-659 GKGYFIFRDG
+659 
-669 QTAYLYRAAGQEKVW
+669 
-684 CDYNLTVD
+684 
-692 KKLHVNGDL
+692 
-701 AVVGNKN
+701 
-708 CIQPTENYGDRLFY
+708 
-722 SVEDAESYLTDRSM
+722 
-736 EVFTVEETAE
+736 
-746 GTYERVILLDNIFKE
+746 
-761 AVRVDNNYTVEV
+761 
-773 IKQGWGDYR
+773 
-782 VKEQN
+782 
-787 ENYFVVEA
+787 
-795 DRKDFTFKYVV
+795 
-806 TAKRRGF
+806 
-813 EDIRLVEY
+813 EY
-821 HKVENDIE
+821 HVRKN
-829 VMKVEGDLATNLD
+829 N
-842 ENEICRELN
+842 
-851 I
+851 

>member
-16 GDMALQPLSYE
+16 GDMSLQPLSYE

-60 KAFTPWDLKEG
+60 KAFTPWDLKKG

-93 LLFYDNVKTYVKDFN
+93 LIFYDNVKTYVKDFN
-108 NENVLICDTGDAT
+108 NENVLICDTGNAT

-128 IFKNTNYTGHSNIVK
+128 IFKNTNYIGHSNIMR
-143 ISRSRLERR
+143 ISRSRLERK

-176 DNFDVYM
+176 DNFDIYM
-183 NNKIGHD
+183 NEKIGHD
-190 TGLVISYGR
+190 TGLIISYGR

-232 WVDSPNIDKYPY
+232 WVDSPNINKYPY
-244 IMEKEIKFEQ
+244 IMEKEIKFDQ

-287 QIDSPESSIELSM
+287 QIDSPEVSIEVSM
-300 YDMQGTLE
+300 YDLQGTLE

-350 YKTIKLGHQIDNYF
+350 YKTIKLGHQIDTYL

-389 SGILNAINVT
+389 AGILDAINVT
-399 MKACRDIAQP
+399 MKGCRNVAQP

-435 GFMIAGER
+435 GFMIAAER
-443 TQDDKDWDWRTFGT
+443 TPDDKDWDWRTFGT

-481 QSIDGSLEIDLRE
+481 QSIDGSLELDLRE

-514 TMKFFDWDGEGEAV
+514 TIKFFDWDGEDDAV
-528 AHIYSTRI
+528 ALIYSTRI
-536 GGDENKLGLAIANKK
+536 RRDENKLGLAIANKK
-551 DRSISISYESGD
+551 NRSISIAYEAD
-563 TYYSY
+563 DNFYSY

-587 KETDFRGTQVWFGY
+587 KETDFKGSQIWFGY
-601 DINSIYN
+601 GSNSIYKAK
-608 STNNNLIAKVQNEFT
+608 SDNLIANVKNGFIVLDRETAKSIALFKNGRTYFSKNDKVYCDLTPEYFAFFKEGKAYLWKDLNQDKIWCTYDF
-623 VADRANGTSRFR
+623 VADRDF
-635 VLQDWIAAYD
+635 
-645 KDSCYFEAGKLKSD
+645 
-659 GKGYFIFRDG
+659 
-669 QTAYLYRAAGQEKVW
+669 
-684 CDYNLTVD
+684 
-692 KKLHVNGDL
+692 HVNKNFTVSGT
-701 AVVGNKN
+701 KN
-708 CIQPTENYGDRLFY
+708 CIQPTENYGERLFY
-722 SVEDAESYLTDRSM
+722 SVEDCENYLTDRSM
-736 EVFTVEETAE
+736 EVFNVEKTEE
-746 GTYERVILLDNIFKE
+746 GTYERIILLDNIFKE
-761 AVRVDNNYTVEV
+761 AVRIENDYTIE
-773 IKQGWGDYR
+773 IFKQGWGDYR
-782 VKEQN
+782 IKEQTKD
-787 ENYFVVEA
+787 YFIVEA
-795 DRKDFTFKYVV
+795 DREDFTFKYVV

-813 EDIRLVEY
+813 EDKRLEEFFKPENYTDIKEKSNLSVEEFGGVAY
-821 HKVENDIE
+821 EHEDN
-829 VMKVEGDLATNLD
+829 
-842 ENEICRELN
+842 
-851 I
+851 

>member
-1 MIQVYLSTNTNFDKN
+1 MIEAYKSTNTNFDFN
-16 GDMALQPLSYE
+16 GDMVLKPSLCDLE
-27 VSTAGINQ
+27 VELNGM
-35 AVEFT
+35 
-40 IEHEIDEYGRYEY
+40 IEVTLEHQYDKLGRWKYIEEDNIIRVPY
-53 LQKGNVI
+53 PGKQ
-60 KAFTPWDLKEG
+60 EG
-71 QLFRIEDIDKDS
+71 QLFYIYDKDKGMTGVKCKARHIFFDLAS
-83 KEGTIIASGY
+83 EVLVDCRPTNCNGKEALRKMLEGTG
-93 LLFYDNVKTYVKDFN
+93 F
-108 NENVLICDTGDAT
+108 
-121 GEEAIKK
+121 
-128 IFKNTNYTGHSNIVK
+128 TGHSDI
-143 ISRSRLERR
+143 ISINTAHYIRKHIANE
-152 NIVAALTGDDENSF
+152 ALISDDENSF
-166 VNRWGGELFI
+166 MNKWGGELDV
-176 DNFDVYM
+176 DNFNVYM
-183 NNKIGHD
+183 NNR
-190 TGLVISYGR
+190 TGGEYGVTFKYGR
-199 NMEYIKES
+199 DLINLNENSNIDS
-207 SSYKNTITRII
+207 IITRVI
-218 PIGFDG
+218 PVGFNG
-224 LRLTGKTP
+224 ITIPETYVESPLINKYRKVKTD
-232 WVDSPNIDKYPY
+232 VVKFDY
-244 IMEKEIKFEQ
+244 I
-254 VKVKEENS
+254 KVKESPE
-262 DEGFETIEEA
+262 DEEGYDTLEEA
-272 RAELI
+272 QEALREAAKELFNDG
-277 RLSKLLFEEE
+277 LDKLLYQLDLEVTKLEN
-287 QIDSPESSIELSM
+287 
-300 YDMQGTLE
+300 TLK
-308 YESYECYEEVNLGDY
+308 YEDYKDILTTGLGDTVGVEHIDIGID
-323 IKARHEILNIDTL
+323 IKTRVIKFTYD
-336 VRCIGYTW
+336 CIKE
-344 DGLALK
+344 K
-350 YKTIKLGHQIDNYF
+350 YKSITIGNYIENDIDRQNSVESTL
-364 DKQTDIYNK
+364 DKITNA
-373 VNNILNSDGS
+373 DGT

-389 SGILNAINVT
+389 AGILNAVNVKMRA
-399 MKACRDIAQP
+399 MKDIAQKQD
-409 LPVRVMICEDFDKDS
+409 VRALLCEDLDPES
-424 PSYGAMCFGSM
+424 PTYGAMCYGTM
-435 GFMIAGER
+435 GFMIAAER
-443 TQDDKDWDWRTFGT
+443 TPDNRDWNWRTFGT

-514 TMKFFDWDGEGEAV
+514 TIKFFDWDGEGDAV

-563 TYYSY
+563 NYYSY

-587 KETDFRGTQVWFGY
+587 KETDFRGSQIWFGY

-608 STNNNLIAKVQNEFT
+608 STNNNLIAKVQNEFK

-669 QTAYLYRAAGQEKVW
+669 QTAYLYRVAGQEKVW

-722 SVEDAESYLTDRSM
+722 SVEDAESYLTDSSM
-736 EVFTVEETAE
+736 EVFTVEKTEE

-813 EDIRLVEY
+813 EDIRLDEY
-821 HKVENDIE
+821 YKVENDIE
-829 VMKVEGDLATNLD
+829 VINVEDDLTTNLV
-842 ENEICRELN
+842 ENEICEELN

>member
-1 MIQVYLSTNTNFDKN
+1 MIEAYKSTNTNFDFN
-16 GDMALQPLSYE
+16 GDMVLKPSLCDLE
-27 VSTAGINQ
+27 VELNGM
-35 AVEFT
+35 
-40 IEHEIDEYGRYEY
+40 IEVTLEHQYDKLGRWKYIEEDNIIRVPY
-53 LQKGNVI
+53 PGKQ
-60 KAFTPWDLKEG
+60 EG
-71 QLFRIEDIDKDS
+71 QLFYIYDKDKGMTGVKCKARHIFFDLAS
-83 KEGTIIASGY
+83 EVLVDCRPTNCNGKEALRKMLEGTG
-93 LLFYDNVKTYVKDFN
+93 F
-108 NENVLICDTGDAT
+108 
-121 GEEAIKK
+121 
-128 IFKNTNYTGHSNIVK
+128 TGHSDI
-143 ISRSRLERR
+143 ISINTAHYIRKHIANE
-152 NIVAALTGDDENSF
+152 ALISDDENSF
-166 VNRWGGELFI
+166 VNKWGGELDV
-176 DNFDVYM
+176 DNFNVYM
-183 NNKIGHD
+183 NNR
-190 TGLVISYGR
+190 TGGEYGVTFKYGR
-199 NMEYIKES
+199 DLINLNENSNIDS
-207 SSYKNTITRII
+207 IITRVI
-218 PIGFDG
+218 PVGFNG
-224 LRLTGKTP
+224 ITIPETYVESPLINKYRKVKTD
-232 WVDSPNIDKYPY
+232 VVKFDY
-244 IMEKEIKFEQ
+244 I
-254 VKVKEENS
+254 KVKESPE
-262 DEGFETIEEA
+262 DEEGYDTLEEA
-272 RAELI
+272 QEALREAAKELFNDG
-277 RLSKLLFEEE
+277 LDKLLYQLDLEVTKLEN
-287 QIDSPESSIELSM
+287 
-300 YDMQGTLE
+300 TLK
-308 YESYECYEEVNLGDY
+308 YEDYKDILTTGLGDTVGVEHIDIGID
-323 IKARHEILNIDTL
+323 IKTRVIKFTYD
-336 VRCIGYTW
+336 CIKE
-344 DGLALK
+344 K
-350 YKTIKLGHQIDNYF
+350 YKSITIGNYIENDIDRQNSVESTL
-364 DKQTDIYNK
+364 DKITNA
-373 VNNILNSDGS
+373 DGT

-389 SGILNAINVT
+389 AGILNAVNVKMRA
-399 MKACRDIAQP
+399 MKDIAQKQD
-409 LPVRVMICEDFDKDS
+409 VRALLCEDLDPES
-424 PSYGAMCFGSM
+424 PTYGAMCYGTM
-435 GFMIAGER
+435 GFMIADER
-443 TQDDKDWDWRTFGT
+443 TPDNRDWNWRTFGT

-514 TMKFFDWDGEGEAV
+514 TIKFFDWDGEGDAV

-563 TYYSY
+563 NYYSY

-587 KETDFRGTQVWFGY
+587 KETDFRGSQIWFGY

-608 STNNNLIAKVQNEFT
+608 STNNNLIAKVQNEFK

-669 QTAYLYRAAGQEKVW
+669 QTAYLYRVAGQEKVW

-736 EVFTVEETAE
+736 EVFTVEKTEE

-813 EDIRLVEY
+813 EDIRLDEY
-821 HKVENDIE
+821 YKVENDIE
-829 VMKVEGDLATNLD
+829 VINVEDDLTTNLV
-842 ENEICRELN
+842 ENEICEELN